1 MVIGIIVLIVLG
13 YILFR
18 RYVKKK
24 YDGFLKFYDGIQENT
39 IKEANETLNK
49 YLLEF
54 SNEPTEKLGHKIFE
68 ILRQNKTYIILTF
81 LDNKD
86 PNDNKTFSLTN
97 SINFR
102 KIKNGD
108 IAAFTDFDIM
118 RNYVCNYISTE
129 IILIGDFIK
138 FCEAQNVKTITL
150 NFTLPN
156 PYRLS
161 TSYCKSPIFRTG
173 Y

>member
-1 MVIGIIVLIVLG
+1 MEIVIGIILLIVIG
-13 YILFR
+13 YFLFA
-18 RYVKKK
+18 RYAKKK

-39 IKEANETLNK
+39 IKEANESLNK

-54 SNEPTEKLGHKIFE
+54 SNNPTEELGQKIFH
-68 ILRQNKTYIILTF
+68 ILSQNQSYIILTF
-81 LDNKD
+81 IDNKD

-108 IAAFTDFDIM
+108 IGAFTDFDIM
-118 RNYVCNYISTE
+118 RSYVGDYISTE

-138 FCEAQNVKTITL
+138 LCRDYDITSITL

-156 PYRLS
+156 PFRL
-161 TSYCKSPIFRTG
+161 TTK
-173 Y
+173 